1 MEPID
6 YLSKVEPIVADIF
19 QTLLHAERK
28 SADECRIH
36 IPRLNFYNYKLSQQ
50 SEQKDDQIDDK
61 EECYHTKAKESQEAL
76 LMMNTATAAAAGMIL
91 QIAHQCITLAWP
103 DKQRLN
109 KGRLVG
115 SQHLSSVIWH
125 GRNQTMHFE
134 DKSPHKKTKQC
145 LDILHKEFSF
155 DNSDLELRPRSLA
168 KEVISLLGWHSYK
181 MFADDINLMLKR
193 SQ

>member
-1 MEPID
+1 
-6 YLSKVEPIVADIF
+6 
-19 QTLLHAERK
+19 
-28 SADECRIH
+28 
-36 IPRLNFYNYKLSQQ
+36 
-50 SEQKDDQIDDK
+50 
-61 EECYHTKAKESQEAL
+61 
-76 LMMNTATAAAAGMIL
+76 
-91 QIAHQCITLAWP
+91 
-103 DKQRLN
+103 
-109 KGRLVG
+109 
-115 SQHLSSVIWH
+115 
-125 GRNQTMHFE
+125 MHFE